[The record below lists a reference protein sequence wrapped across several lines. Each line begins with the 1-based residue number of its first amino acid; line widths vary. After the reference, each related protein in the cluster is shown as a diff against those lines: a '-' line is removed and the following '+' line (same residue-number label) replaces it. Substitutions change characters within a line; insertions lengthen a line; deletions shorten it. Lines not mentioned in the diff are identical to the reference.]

1 MTSVLNKE
9 EIMMSRVNLQQMLP
23 EAYNAMFQLEKTLI
37 NSTVEKDLQEIVR
50 IRASLINQCKFCI
63 GMHTDAALK
72 LGVTKEKI
80 QALSSWQNSNAFNDK
95 ECAVLAMTD
104 CMVNIKEQGIP
115 DDVYEMVAKFFT
127 KDEIAQLIMLNVTI
141 NAWNRIGIASSVS

>member
-127 KDEIAQLIMLNVTI
+127 EDEIAQLIMLNVTI